1 MKSYS
6 MEKME
11 LAADASE
18 TLLSKEFK
26 DACEEAID
34 ILVQRI
40 EVPEKETDRK
50 KLAKMIAA
58 GAVIAVARKIFDEQ
72 DKSILSRANKK
83 ILKSRIFD

>member
-18 TLLSKEFK
+18 TLISKEFR

-40 EVPEKETDRK
+40 EVLEKETDRK